1 MLTSRALS
9 ATAVVGTR
17 QIAEWLAR
25 TKIAGGAQRNVR
37 AQSAV
42 SAQARTSGQEF
53 ISIKGVSKRFV
64 GRHGTVQA
72 LAAVDLAIADGEF
85 ISVIGPSGCGKST
98 LMMLLAGLEPATT
111 GTIHIGGKA
120 IDGPTSDLG
129 IVFQQDVLLEW
140 RTALENVVLQA
151 EIRKQ
156 NKAEA
161 TKRARQLLEM
171 VGLEAFASAYPYE
184 LSGGMRQRVSICR
197 ALLHDPPL
205 LVMDEPFGALDA
217 LTRDQLNIDLLRF
230 WADRRVTVLFVTH
243 SISEAVFLS
252 DRVVVMSPRPGRI
265 ETIISIDLP
274 RPRRLSMRETPE
286 FMRYNQMVTD
296 VFKSLGVLREEEA

>member
-1 MLTSRALS
+1 MRVPAVAGAGRLGQWLS
-9 ATAVVGTR
+9 WARPARDGAATADACVSMR
-17 QIAEWLAR
+17 AR
-25 TKIAGGAQRNVR
+25 AGG
-37 AQSAV
+37 
-42 SAQARTSGQEF
+42 GGEF
-53 ISIKGVSKRFV
+53 ISIKGVSKRFS
-64 GRHGTVQA
+64 GRQGVVQA
-72 LAAVDLAIADGEF
+72 LDAVDLTINDGEF

-111 GTIHIGGKA
+111 GTIHIGGKK
-120 IDGPTSDLG
+120 IDGPASDLG

-156 NKAEA
+156 NKAAA
-161 TKRARQLLEM
+161 TERARQLLAM
-171 VGLEAFASAYPYE
+171 VGLESFASAYPHE

-217 LTRDQLNIDLLRF
+217 LTRDQLNVDLLRF
-230 WADRRVTVLFVTH
+230 WSDRRVTVLFVTH

-265 ETIISIDLP
+265 ETIITIDLP
-274 RPRRLSMRETPE
+274 RPRRLSIRETPE
-286 FMRYNQMVTD
+286 FVHYNRMVTE
-296 VFKSLGVLREEEA
+296 VFKSLGVLREEDV

>member
-17 QIAEWLAR
+17 QIAEWLSR
-25 TKIAGGAQRNVR
+25 TKIAGGAQRDAR

-42 SAQARTSGQEF
+42 SAQPRTGGEEF
-53 ISIKGVSKRFV
+53 ISIKGVSKQFV

-111 GTIHIGGKA
+111 GTIQIGGKA

-140 RTALENVVLQA
+140 RTALRERGAAGRDPEA
-151 EIRKQ
+151 EQGRG
-156 NKAEA
+156 N
-161 TKRARQLLEM
+161 RARPAIAGDGRARGVCL
-171 VGLEAFASAYPYE
+171 GLP
-184 LSGGMRQRVSICR
+184 LR
-197 ALLHDPPL
+197 AL
-205 LVMDEPFGALDA
+205 
-217 LTRDQLNIDLLRF
+217 
-230 WADRRVTVLFVTH
+230 
-243 SISEAVFLS
+243 
-252 DRVVVMSPRPGRI
+252 GRHAPARL
-265 ETIISIDLP
+265 DLP
-274 RPRRLSMRETPE
+274 GAAARSAAPGDGRAVRRAGRVDARPAQHRSAA
-286 FMRYNQMVTD
+286 V
-296 VFKSLGVLREEEA
+296 LGRPPTSRFCS